1 MKEVLK
7 IKALR
12 KSYPLGNGKKQEVL
26 KGIDLSL
33 HAGEFAAI
41 VGESG
46 SGKSTLLNVIGGL
59 DTDYSGDIL
68 FNGVSIKQYKKVGM
82 DDYRKLNVGFIF
94 QSFNLIP
101 TLTVLENIKTSS
113 DMTSRSESEKH
124 EKAMNLVSQLGL
136 KGMEHKR
143 PSTLSGGQK
152 QRVSIARALMND
164 PDLLLADEPTGALDK
179 ENAESVTQ
187 LLKEIAQNG
196 TLVVVVTHSQRVA
209 SACDKVITLEY
220 GIVANISVND
230 HTARS
235 AGVKQQSTKTLL
247 KPIRVTFRRAVI
259 SAYKNLIKNKARN
272 ILVSLGSGIGIFAV
286 VTMLFLSS
294 GIEAFLTDS
303 LYGSS
308 NPLLLEVTKPESS
321 EGESVPQLLFAG
333 GLPFEEEEIISLENL
348 AGLATNE
355 RGSTMSQAAS
365 YTYEGTPG
373 KILLLSTTY
382 SSYDPTLKVGR
393 LPLLNEVLISDS
405 IATKLA
411 DDYNTLIGQ
420 SFPLT
425 VVYNLENAQISNQL
439 LTISGVIES
448 QTTFESSITSAFM
461 TFETLQN
468 LVEDFGNPIV
478 TSVFLTAESEE
489 QLDGL
494 KTAIE
499 ELGFSHTR
507 QDAALNQITSTLD
520 IVTIGLTG
528 IAGISLIVSGIMILV
543 VLFISVVERTKEI
556 GTLRAMGAGQ
566 ADIRKNFVS
575 EGFLLGLFGGFLGVL
590 LATIVGIIA
599 NIILQQTMD
608 AALMD
613 INIIYLVFGMIVSV
627 SVSTLASLI
636 PASKAANL
644 DPIIALRY
652 E

>member
-1 MKEVLK
+1 MKDVLT
-7 IKALR
+7 IKQLR

-33 HAGEFAAI
+33 CAGEFAAI
-41 VGESG
+41 IGESG

-59 DTDYSGDIL
+59 DSDYSGDIL
-68 FNGVSIKQYKKVGM
+68 FNGVSIKEYNKIRM

-101 TLTVLENIKTSS
+101 TLTVLENIKTSA
-113 DMTSRSESEKH
+113 DMTSRSEQEKDQ
-124 EKAMNLVSQLGL
+124 KARELIVQLGL
-136 KGMEHKR
+136 KGMENKR

-164 PDLLLADEPTGALDK
+164 PDLILADEPTGALDK

-187 LLKEIAQNG
+187 LLKEIAKKG

-209 SACDKVITLEY
+209 AECEKVVTLEY
-220 GIVANISVND
+220 GVVANITSN
-230 HTARS
+230 TEEKGKRS
-235 AGVKQQSTKTLL
+235 SKGELSSSPLQPKK
-247 KPIRVTFRRAVI
+247 VTFRRSLI
-259 SAYKNLIKNKARN
+259 NAYKNLIKNKTRN

-308 NPLLLEVTKPESS
+308 NPLLLEVTKPENT
-321 EGESVPQLLFAG
+321 EGGGIPQLLFSS
-333 GLPFEEEEIISLENL
+333 GLPFEEEEITSLENL
-348 AGLATNE
+348 EGVALLE
-355 RGSTMSQAAS
+355 KGSTMTQSAS
-365 YTYEGTPG
+365 YSFDGTPG

-382 SSYDPTLKVGR
+382 SSYDPTLKVGN
-393 LPLLNEVLISDS
+393 LPLDNEVLISDS
-405 IATKLA
+405 IAVKLS
-411 DDYNTLIGQ
+411 DDFDSLIGQ
-420 SFPLT
+420 SFPITL
-425 VVYNLENAQISNQL
+425 VYNTENAQISTKMM
-439 LTISGVIES
+439 TISGVIES
-448 QTTFESSITSAFM
+448 QTSLESSITSAYI
-461 TFETLQN
+461 TYATLEAM
-468 LVEDFGNPIV
+468 VESFGGPIV
-478 TSVFLTAESEE
+478 TSIFVIAEDESVLEM
-489 QLDGL
+489 L
-494 KTAIE
+494 KSTIN

-566 ADIRKNFVS
+566 SDIRKNFVS
-575 EGFLLGLFGGFLGVL
+575 EGLLLGLFGGLLGVV
-590 LATIVGIIA
+590 LAVIVGIVA
-599 NIILQQTMD
+599 NIVLIQTMD

-613 INIIYLVFGMIVSV
+613 IQVAYLLFGMIVSIG
-627 SVSTLASLI
+627 VSTLASLI

>member
-1 MKEVLK
+1 MHDVLT
-7 IKALR
+7 IKQLR

-26 KGIDLSL
+26 KGIDITLK
-33 HAGEFAAI
+33 AGEFAAI
-41 VGESG
+41 IGESG

-59 DTDYSGDIL
+59 DSDYTGDIL
-68 FNGVSIKQYKKVGM
+68 FNGVSIKQYKKHQM
-82 DDYRKLNVGFIF
+82 DDYRKLNIGFIF

-101 TLTVLENIKTSS
+101 TLTVLENIKTSA
-113 DMTSRSESEKH
+113 DMTTRSEEDKH
-124 EKAMNLVSQLGL
+124 QKAMELIDQLGL
-136 KGMEHKR
+136 KGQEHKR

-187 LLKEIAQNG
+187 LLKNIAQQG

-209 SACDKVITLEY
+209 SQCEKIITLEY
-220 GIVANISVND
+220 GVVANVTSNPTERPPVQSKSKHDASIKPKNVTYRRSVIN
-230 HTARS
+230 
-235 AGVKQQSTKTLL
+235 
-247 KPIRVTFRRAVI
+247 
-259 SAYKNLIKNKARN
+259 AYKNLIKNKTRN

-308 NPLLLEVTKPESS
+308 NPLLLEVTKPENT
-321 EGESVPQLLFAG
+321 EGGSIPQLLFASG
-333 GLPFEEEEIISLENL
+333 RPFEEEEITSLENL
-348 AGLATNE
+348 EGVAQLE
-355 RGSTMSQAAS
+355 RGSTLTQSAS
-365 YTYEGTPG
+365 YSFDGTPG

-393 LPLLNEVLISDS
+393 LPLENEVLLSDS
-405 IATKLA
+405 IAVKLT
-411 DDYNTLIGQ
+411 DEVESLVGQ
-420 SFPLT
+420 SMALT
-425 VVYNLENAQISNQL
+425 IAYDTEKGQIRTQNLI
-439 LTISGVIES
+439 ISGVIES
-448 QTTFESSITSAFM
+448 QTSFESGVTSAYVSYA
-461 TFETLQN
+461 TLEAM
-468 LVEDFGNPIV
+468 VGDFGGPVV
-478 TSVFLTAESEE
+478 TSVFVTAEDES
-489 QLDGL
+489 QLETL
-494 KTAIE
+494 KTAID

-507 QDAALNQITSTLD
+507 QDAALSQITSTLD

-566 ADIRKNFVS
+566 HDIRKNFVS
-575 EGFLLGLFGGFLGVL
+575 EGLLLGLFGGLLGVL
-590 LATIVGIIA
+590 LATVVGMIA
-599 NIILQQTMD
+599 NVVLQQTMG
-608 AALMD
+608 ASLMD
-613 INIIYLVFGMIVSV
+613 INVTYLVFGMIVSV